1 MDQSTIGIAGDA
13 LRADIRLLGRALGD
27 TIRTQ
32 EGQEIFDVVEHVRK
46 RSVEFRR
53 HRNDRVRKT
62 FEDLLNS
69 LSRDQTVEVVRAFSF
84 FSHLANIAEDQHG
97 LRLSGESAAEGMND
111 RATIAGA
118 LRRARTAG
126 VPIAAIRD
134 FLGRAQVAPV
144 LTAHPTEVRRKSI
157 LDREIEIARLLADR
171 DRKEVTANN
180 LAENDEAILRAV
192 LTLWHTSILRH
203 ERPKHT

>member
-1 MDQSTIGIAGDA
+1 
-13 LRADIRLLGRALGD
+13 LGD

-46 RSVEFRR
+46 TSVEFRR
-53 HRNDRVRKT
+53 YRNDRVQKT
-62 FEDLLNS
+62 LEDLLNN
-69 LSRDQTVEVVRAFSF
+69 LSREQTVEVVRAFSF

-97 LRLSGESAAEGMND
+97 LRLGGESAAEGVDD

-118 LRRARTAG
+118 LRRARTVG
-126 VPIAAIRD
+126 ITVAAIRN

-171 DRKEVTANN
+171 DRKDVTANDWPRTTR
-180 LAENDEAILRAV
+180 LFFGRC
-192 LTLWHTSILRH
+192 
-203 ERPKHT
+203 